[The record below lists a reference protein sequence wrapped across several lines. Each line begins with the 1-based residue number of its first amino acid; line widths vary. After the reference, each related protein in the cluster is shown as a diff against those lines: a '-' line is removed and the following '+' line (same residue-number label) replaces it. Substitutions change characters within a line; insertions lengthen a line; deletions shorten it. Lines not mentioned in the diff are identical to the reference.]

1 MSNDS
6 DFSRQVAFLQLNN
19 RNKIFFRSNVFF
31 QTLNNKYKNVC
42 DIKKKTHSLLSL
54 GKASLRQLQ
63 AREDALHTQR
73 EVELRTDLSA

>member
-1 MSNDS
+1 MS
-6 DFSRQVAFLQLNN
+6 VIL
-19 RNKIFFRSNVFF
+19 
-31 QTLNNKYKNVC
+31 
-42 DIKKKTHSLLSL
+42 KKKTHSLLSL